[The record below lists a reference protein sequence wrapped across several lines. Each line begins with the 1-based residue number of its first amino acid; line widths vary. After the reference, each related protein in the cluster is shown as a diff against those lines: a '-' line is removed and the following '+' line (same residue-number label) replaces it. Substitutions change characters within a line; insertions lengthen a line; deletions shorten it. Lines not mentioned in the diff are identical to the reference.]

1 MNKIFKVI
9 WNPATGSY
17 SVASETAK
25 SRGKKSGRSKLLISA
40 LVAGGL
46 LSSFGAS
53 ADNYTGQPTDYGDG
67 SAGDGWVAIG
77 KGSKANTFINTS
89 GASTALGYDAIAEG
103 EYSSAIGS
111 KTLASGG
118 ASMAFGVS
126 AKALGDRSV
135 ALGASSTAT
144 GDRSMA
150 LGRYAKTN
158 GFTSLAVGDSSL
170 ADGEKTIA
178 LGNTAKAYEIMSIAL
193 GDNANASKEYSMA
206 LGASS
211 AASAANAIAV
221 GRNSAAAGV
230 DSLALGRQSLASA
243 ANAITIGAES
253 EAAENATAVGTK
265 AKARGKNSLAL
276 GANSDSTGEGSVA
289 LGYTAAAAGASALAL
304 GQNAQASNTNTIALG
319 QNSSA
324 STANA
329 IAIGTGSS
337 AVGSNSLAL
346 GSSSSA
352 GGNNSVAIGASS
364 TADEDNVVSVGS
376 GSAQRRI
383 VNMAAGEISTDSK
396 EAINGSQL
404 YAISRSVADR
414 LGGGAD
420 VASNGTIK
428 GMSYKLKK
436 RDFNNVGEAL
446 QYLDNETLHW
456 DSAKGAFS
464 ASYIVKNADGTIA
477 STVAENKIINVK
489 DGDISATSKDA
500 INGSQ
505 LKTTNDNVATNTTN
519 ITNLTDS
526 VGDLKDD
533 ALLWNGTAFSAAHG
547 TDATSKIT
555 NVKDG
560 DLTAGSTDAVN
571 GSQLKTTNDAVAANT
586 TNIATNTTNITN
598 LTDAVDSL
606 GDDSLLWNATAGAF
620 SAAHGTDATSKITN
634 VKDGDLTA
642 GSTDA
647 VNGSQLKTT
656 NDAVAAN
663 TTNIA
668 TNTTNITNLTDAVDS
683 LGDDSLLWNDA
694 AKAFSAAHGSDA
706 TSKITNVKDG
716 DLTAGSTDA
725 VNGSQLKTT
734 NDNVATNTAN
744 ITTNTTNINNLTD
757 AVDSLGD
764 DSLLW
769 NATAGAFSAA
779 HGTDATSKITNV
791 KDGDLT
797 AGSTDAV
804 NGSQLKTTNDNVAT
818 NTANITTNTTNIN
831 NLTDAVDSLGDDS
844 LLWNATAGA
853 FSAKHGTNGTD
864 SKITNLLAGTV
875 SSDSTDAINGSQL
888 YGLAD
893 SFTSYLGGGADISDA
908 GVLTGPTYTIGG
920 TDYNNVG
927 DALAA
932 INTSFSTS
940 LGDAL
945 LWDATAKGGDGAFS
959 AGRGT
964 DNTASIITNVADGA
978 ISSTSS
984 DAINGS
990 QLYDTS
996 KYIADT
1002 LGGDAE
1008 VNADGTITAP
1018 TYAIAGGSYS
1028 NVGDALE
1035 AIDTTLDDALLWDA
1049 TANGGNGAFSAGRGV
1064 DKTASVITNVADG
1077 AISST
1082 SSDAI
1087 NGSQLYT
1094 TNKYIADALGGDAEV
1109 NADGTITAPS
1119 YTIANAEYNN
1129 VGDALDALD
1138 DNALLWDATANDGA
1152 GAYNASHDGKASI
1165 ITNVADG
1172 NIGEGSTDAINGSQ
1186 LFNTNMLIQQNS
1198 EIINQLAGN
1207 TSETYIEDNGA
1218 GINYV
1223 RTNDNG
1229 LAFNDASASGI
1240 GATAVGYNAVASG
1253 ESSVAI
1259 GQGSSSTVD
1268 TGIALGS
1275 SSVSSRVIV
1284 KGSRD
1289 TSVSEEGVV
1298 IGYDTTDGELL
1309 GALSIGDDGKYRQ
1322 IINVAD
1328 GSEAHDAVTVRQ
1340 LQNAIGAVATTPTK
1354 YFHAN
1359 STAEDSLAVG
1369 EDSLAMGANTIV
1381 NGNAGIG
1388 IGLNTLVLS
1397 DAINGIAIG
1406 SNARANHAN
1415 SIAMGNGS
1423 QTTRGAQTGYTA
1435 YNMDA
1440 PQNSVGEF
1448 SVGSE
1453 DGQRQ
1458 ITNVA
1463 AGSADTDAV
1472 NVGQLK
1478 VTDAQVSQNTQSIT
1492 NLNNQVTNLDTRVT
1506 NIENGI
1512 GDIVTTGS
1520 TKYFKTNTDGVD
1532 ANAQGKDSVAIGSG
1546 SIAAAD
1552 NSVALGTGS
1561 VANEENTISV
1571 GSSTNQRRITNVAA
1585 GVNATDAVNV
1595 SQLKSSEAGGVRYDT
1610 KADGSVDYSN
1620 ITLGGGNGGTTR
1632 ISNVSAG
1639 VNNNDAVNYAQLK
1652 QSVQETKQYTDQ
1664 RMVEMDNKLSKTES
1678 KLSGGIAS
1686 AMAMTGLPQAY
1697 TPGASMASIG
1707 GGTYNGESAV
1717 ALGVSMVSAN
1727 GRWVYKLQG
1736 STNSQGEY
1744 SAALGA
1750 GIQW

>member
-17 SVASETAK
+17 TVASETAK

-77 KGSKANTFINTS
+77 KGAKANTFMNTS

-111 KTLASGG
+111 KTLATGG

-126 AKALGDRSV
+126 AKAMGDRSV
-135 ALGASSTAT
+135 ALGASSVAN

-150 LGRYAKTN
+150 FGRYAKTN
-158 GFTSLAVGDSSL
+158 GFTSLAIGDSSL

-193 GDNANASKEYSMA
+193 GDNANASKEYAMA

-211 AASAANAIAV
+211 K
-221 GRNSAAAGV
+221 AGGA
-230 DSLALGRQSLASA
+230 DSLAFGRKSTANSTGSLA
-243 ANAITIGAES
+243 IGA
-253 EAAENATAVGTK
+253 
-265 AKARGKNSLAL
+265 
-276 GANSDSTGEGSVA
+276 DSS
-289 LGYTAAAAGASALAL
+289 S
-304 GQNAQASNTNTIALG
+304 SND
-319 QNSSA
+319 
-324 STANA
+324 NA
-329 IAIGTGSS
+329 IAIGNKTQALGVNSMALGNASQASGESSIALGNTSEASEQNAIALGQGSIASKVNSIALGSNSLSSGENAIALGEGS
-337 AVGSNSLAL
+337 AAGGSNSLAF
-346 GSSSSA
+346 GSQSRA
-352 GGNNSVAIGASS
+352 NGNDSVAIGVGAAAATDNSVAIGAGS
-364 TADEDNVVSVGS
+364 TTDASNTVSVGN
-376 GSAQRRI
+376 SATKRKI
-383 VNMAAGEISTDSK
+383 VNMAAGAISNTSTD
-396 EAINGSQL
+396 AINGSQL
-404 YAISRSVADR
+404 YTISDSVAKR
-414 LGGGAD
+414 LGGGATVGSD
-420 VASNGTIK
+420 GTVTAV
-428 GMSYKLKK
+428 SYAL
-436 RDFNNVGEAL
+436 RSGTYNNVGDAL
-446 QYLDNETLHW
+446 SGIDNNTLQW
-456 DSAKGAFS
+456 NKTAGAFS
-464 ASYIVKNADGTIA
+464 ANHGANAT
-477 STVAENKIINVK
+477 NKITNVAK
-489 DGDISATSKDA
+489 GTVSATSTDVV
-500 INGSQ
+500 NGSQ
-505 LKTTNDNVATNTTN
+505 LY
-519 ITNLTDS
+519 
-526 VGDLKDD
+526 DLQQD

-547 TDATSKIT
+547 TEATSKIT
-555 NVKDG
+555 NVTAG
-560 DLTAGSTDAVN
+560 NLTAGSTDAVN
-571 GSQLKTTNDAVAANT
+571 GSQLKTTNDNVTTNT

-598 LTDAVDSL
+598 LTDAVNGL
-606 GDDSLLWNATAGAF
+606 GDDSLLWNKTAGAFSAAHGTDATSKITNVTAGNLTAGSTDAVNGSQLKTTNDNVTTNTTNIATNTTNITNLTDAVNGLGDDSLLWNKTAGAFSAAHGTDATSKITNVTAGNLTAGSTDAVNGSQLKTTNDNVTTNTTNIATNTTNITNLTDAVNGLGDDSLLWNKTAGAF

-634 VKDGDLTA
+634 VKA
-642 GSTDA
+642 
-647 VNGSQLKTT
+647 
-656 NDAVAAN
+656 
-663 TTNIA
+663 
-668 TNTTNITNLTDAVDS
+668 
-683 LGDDSLLWNDA
+683 
-694 AKAFSAAHGSDA
+694 
-706 TSKITNVKDG
+706 G

-734 NDNVATNTAN
+734 NDNVS
-744 ITTNTTNINNLTD
+744 TNTTNITNLTD
-757 AVDSLGD
+757 SVGDLKD

-769 NATAGAFSAA
+769 NKAAGAFSAA
-779 HGTDATSKITNV
+779 HGTEAT
-791 KDGDLT
+791 
-797 AGSTDAV
+797 
-804 NGSQLKTTNDNVAT
+804 
-818 NTANITTNTTNIN
+818 
-831 NLTDAVDSLGDDS
+831 
-844 LLWNATAGA
+844 
-853 FSAKHGTNGTD
+853 
-864 SKITNLLAGTV
+864 SKITNLLAGKI
-875 SSDSTDAINGSQL
+875 SSNSTDAINGSQL
-888 YGLAD
+888 YGVAD
-893 SFTSYLGGGADISDA
+893 SFTSYLGGGADISDT
-908 GVLTGPTYTIGG
+908 GVLSGPTYTIGG
-920 TDYNNVG
+920 TDYTNVG

-945 LWDATAKGGDGAFS
+945 LWDATAGKFS
-959 AGRGT
+959 AKHGINNAPSVIT
-964 DNTASIITNVADGA
+964 DVANGA
-978 ISSTSS
+978 VSSTSS

-990 QLYDTS
+990 QLYGVSD
-996 KYIADT
+996 YIADA
-1002 LGGDAE
+1002 LGGNAV
-1008 VNADGTITAP
+1008 VNTDGSITTP
-1018 TYAIAGGSYS
+1018 TYAIAGGSYN

-1035 AIDTTLDDALLWDA
+1035 AIDTTLDDALLWDT
-1049 TANGGNGAFSAGRGV
+1049 TANGGNGAFSAAHGK
-1064 DKTASVITNVADG
+1064 DKTASVITNVANG
-1077 AISST
+1077 AVSAT
-1082 SSDAI
+1082 SNDAI
-1087 NGSQLYT
+1087 NGSQLYS

-1109 NADGTITAPS
+1109 NADGTITAPT
-1119 YTIANAEYNN
+1119 YTIANTDYNN
-1129 VGDALDALD
+1129 VGEALDALD
-1138 DNALLWDATANDGA
+1138 NNALLWDEDA
-1152 GAYNASHDGKASI
+1152 GAYNASHDGNASK
-1165 ITNVADG
+1165 ITNVAAGDLSTT
-1172 NIGEGSTDAINGSQ
+1172 STDAVNGSQ
-1186 LFNTNMLIQQNS
+1186 LNATNILVTQNS
-1198 EIINQLAGN
+1198 QMINQLAGN
-1207 TSETYIEDNGA
+1207 TSETYIEENGA

-1223 RTNDNG
+1223 RTNDSG

-1240 GATAVGYNAVASG
+1240 GATAVGYNAVASHA
-1253 ESSVAI
+1253 SSVAI
-1259 GQGSSSTVD
+1259 GQDSISEVD

-1284 KGSRD
+1284 KGTRN

-1354 YFHAN
+1354 YYHAN

-1369 EDSLAMGANTIV
+1369 EDSLAMGAKTIV

-1388 IGLNTLVLS
+1388 IGLNTLVLA

-1406 SNARANHAN
+1406 SNARANHAD

-1423 QTTRGAQTGYTA
+1423 QTTRGAQTNYTA

-1492 NLNNQVTNLDTRVT
+1492 NLNTQVTNLDTRVT

-1520 TKYFKTNTDGVD
+1520 TKYFKTNTDGAD

-1561 VANEENTISV
+1561 VADEENTISV

-1610 KADGSVDYSN
+1610 KADGSIDYSN
-1620 ITLGGGNGGTTR
+1620 ITLGGGNSGTTR

>member
-17 SVASETAK
+17 TVASETAK

-46 LSSFGAS
+46 LSSFGAYAEVSLDGGTS
-53 ADNYTGQPTDYGDG
+53 AETPALDNV
-67 SAGDGWVAIG
+67 WIAIG
-77 KGSKANTFINTS
+77 KGSKASSVSAGGTASVAIGVQAEANV
-89 GASTALGYDAIAEG
+89 GSTALGFKSLATGEKSVSIGQLAIASG
-103 EYSSAIGS
+103 SRGVAIG
-111 KTLASGG
+111 
-118 ASMAFGVS
+118 
-126 AKALGDRSV
+126 
-135 ALGASSTAT
+135 
-144 GDRSMA
+144 
-150 LGRYAKTN
+150 
-158 GFTSLAVGDSSL
+158 
-170 ADGEKTIA
+170 
-178 LGNTAKAYEIMSIAL
+178 
-193 GDNANASKEYSMA
+193 
-206 LGASS
+206 
-211 AASAANAIAV
+211 SAANASASNTIAM
-221 GRNSAAAGV
+221 GLLAKAGGDGSKQGAMAMGAYSEANGSYSIAFGDHAKSQGDYGISLGETAGANGLYSLALGKESNAIGD
-230 DSLALGRQSLASA
+230 DSLALGRLSLASA
-243 ANAITIGAES
+243 ANAIAMGA
-253 EAAENATAVGTK
+253 
-265 AKARGKNSLAL
+265 
-276 GANSDSTGEGSVA
+276 DSS
-289 LGYTAAAAGASALAL
+289 S
-304 GQNAQASNTNTIALG
+304 SND
-319 QNSSA
+319 
-324 STANA
+324 NA
-329 IAIGTGSS
+329 IAIGNKTQALGVNSMALGNASQASGESSIALGSTSEASEQNAIALGQGSIASKVNSIALGSNSLSSGENAIALGEGS
-337 AVGSNSLAL
+337 AAGGSNSLAF
-346 GSSSSA
+346 GSQSRA
-352 GGNNSVAIGASS
+352 NGNDSVAIGVGAAAATDNSVAIGAGS
-364 TADEDNVVSVGS
+364 TTDASNTVSVGNS
-376 GSAQRRI
+376 TTKRKIA
-383 VNMAAGEISTDSK
+383 NMAAGAISNTSTD
-396 EAINGSQL
+396 AINGSQL
-404 YAISRSVADR
+404 YTISDSVAKR
-414 LGGGAD
+414 LGGGATVGSD
-420 VASNGTIK
+420 GTVTAV
-428 GMSYKLKK
+428 SYAL
-436 RDFNNVGEAL
+436 RSGTYNNVGDAL
-446 QYLDNETLHW
+446 SGIDNNTLQW
-456 DSAKGAFS
+456 NKTAGAFS
-464 ASYIVKNADGTIA
+464 ANHGANAT
-477 STVAENKIINVK
+477 NKITNVAK
-489 DGDISATSKDA
+489 GTVSATSTDVV
-500 INGSQ
+500 NGSQ
-505 LKTTNDNVATNTTN
+505 LY
-519 ITNLTDS
+519 
-526 VGDLKDD
+526 DLQQD

-547 TDATSKIT
+547 TEATRKIT
-555 NVKDG
+555 NVTAG
-560 DLTAGSTDAVN
+560 NLTAGSTDAVN
-571 GSQLKTTNDAVAANT
+571 GSQLKTTNDNVTTNT

-598 LTDAVDSL
+598 LTDAVNGL
-606 GDDSLLWNATAGAF
+606 GDDSLLWNKTAGAF

-634 VKDGDLTA
+634 VKAGDLTA

-647 VNGSQLKTT
+647 VNGSKLKTT
-656 NDAVAAN
+656 NDNVS
-663 TTNIA
+663 
-668 TNTTNITNLTDAVDS
+668 TNTTNITNLTDSVGD
-683 LGDDSLLWNDA
+683 LKDDSLLWN
-694 AKAFSAAHGSDA
+694 KA
-706 TSKITNVKDG
+706 
-716 DLTAGSTDA
+716 
-725 VNGSQLKTT
+725 
-734 NDNVATNTAN
+734 
-744 ITTNTTNINNLTD
+744 
-757 AVDSLGD
+757 
-764 DSLLW
+764 
-769 NATAGAFSAA
+769 AGAFSAA
-779 HGTDATSKITNV
+779 HGTEAT
-791 KDGDLT
+791 
-797 AGSTDAV
+797 
-804 NGSQLKTTNDNVAT
+804 
-818 NTANITTNTTNIN
+818 
-831 NLTDAVDSLGDDS
+831 
-844 LLWNATAGA
+844 
-853 FSAKHGTNGTD
+853 
-864 SKITNLLAGTV
+864 SKITNLLAGKI
-875 SSDSTDAINGSQL
+875 SSNSTDAINGSQL
-888 YGLAD
+888 YGVAD
-893 SFTSYLGGGADISDA
+893 SFTSYLGGGADISDT
-908 GVLTGPTYTIGG
+908 GVLSGPTYTIGG
-920 TDYNNVG
+920 TDYTNVG

-945 LWDATAKGGDGAFS
+945 LWDATAGKFS
-959 AGRGT
+959 AKHGINNAPSVIT
-964 DNTASIITNVADGA
+964 DVANGA
-978 ISSTSS
+978 VSSTSS

-990 QLYDTS
+990 QLYGVSD
-996 KYIADT
+996 YIADA
-1002 LGGDAE
+1002 LGGNAV
-1008 VNADGTITAP
+1008 VNTDGSITTP
-1018 TYAIAGGSYS
+1018 TYAIAGGSYN

-1035 AIDTTLDDALLWDA
+1035 AIDTTLDDALLWDT
-1049 TANGGNGAFSAGRGV
+1049 TANGGNGAFSAAHGK
-1064 DKTASVITNVADG
+1064 DKTASVITNVANG
-1077 AISST
+1077 AVSAT
-1082 SSDAI
+1082 SNDAI
-1087 NGSQLYT
+1087 NGSQLYS

-1109 NADGTITAPS
+1109 NADGTITAPT
-1119 YTIANAEYNN
+1119 YTIANTDYNN
-1129 VGDALDALD
+1129 VGEALDALD
-1138 DNALLWDATANDGA
+1138 NNALLWDEDA
-1152 GAYNASHDGKASI
+1152 GAYNASHDGNASK
-1165 ITNVADG
+1165 ITNVAAGDLSTT
-1172 NIGEGSTDAINGSQ
+1172 STDAVNGSQ
-1186 LFNTNMLIQQNS
+1186 LNATNILVTQNS
-1198 EIINQLAGN
+1198 QMINQLAGN
-1207 TSETYIEDNGA
+1207 TSETYIEENGA

-1223 RTNDNG
+1223 RTNDSG

-1240 GATAVGYNAVASG
+1240 GATAVGYNAVASHA
-1253 ESSVAI
+1253 SSVAI
-1259 GQGSSSTVD
+1259 GQDSISEVD

-1284 KGSRD
+1284 KGTRN

-1354 YFHAN
+1354 YYHAN

-1369 EDSLAMGANTIV
+1369 EDSLAMGAKTIV

-1388 IGLNTLVLS
+1388 IGLNTLVLA

-1406 SNARANHAN
+1406 SNARANHAD

-1423 QTTRGAQTGYTA
+1423 QTTRGAQTNYTA

-1492 NLNNQVTNLDTRVT
+1492 NLNTQVTNLDTRVT

-1520 TKYFKTNTDGVD
+1520 TKYFKTNTDGAD

-1561 VANEENTISV
+1561 VADEENTISV

-1610 KADGSVDYSN
+1610 KADGSIDYSN